1 MRNTLIAIFAFC
13 LSNSALAD
21 NHSITFKQRQAST
34 KMNITAV
41 QITPTSGTISAE
53 GSMGEYGTT
62 YLTYALTAD
71 PDGNGGQVIGEGR
84 GARKD
89 GSFGVGKGAG
99 SYYRD
104 GTKFVMHILFRIND
118 GTQNLDKVVF
128 DAANRTLTHDIYI
141 AK

>member
-1 MRNTLIAIFAFC
+1 
-13 LSNSALAD
+13 
-21 NHSITFKQRQAST
+21 
-34 KMNITAV
+34 MNITAV

-53 GSMGEYGTT
+53 GTMGEYGTT
-62 YLTYALTAD
+62 YLTYTLTAD

-128 DAANRTLTHDIYI
+128 DAAKERSRMTFILLSKYCFNTINDKARNLRVD
-141 AK
+141 

>member
-1 MRNTLIAIFAFC
+1 MRKTLIAIFALC
-13 LSNSALAD
+13 LSNAALAD

-34 KMNITAV
+34 KMNVTAV
-41 QITPTSGTISAE
+41 QIAPTSGTISAE

-62 YLTYALTAD
+62 YLTYRLIAD
-71 PDGNGGQVIGEGR
+71 PDVNGGQVIAEGR

-128 DAANRTLTHDIYI
+128 DAASRTLTHDVYI

>member
-1 MRNTLIAIFAFC
+1 MI
-13 LSNSALAD
+13 
-21 NHSITFKQRQAST
+21 
-34 KMNITAV
+34 
-41 QITPTSGTISAE
+41 
-53 GSMGEYGTT
+53 
-62 YLTYALTAD
+62 AD

-89 GSFGVGKGAG
+89 GSFGVGKGTG

-104 GTKFVMHILFRIND
+104 GAKFVMHILFRIND

-128 DAANRTLTHDIYI
+128 DAASRTLTHDVYI

>member
-1 MRNTLIAIFAFC
+1 MGKTLIAIFAFC
-13 LSNSALAD
+13 LSNATLAD

-34 KMNITAV
+34 KMNITSV
-41 QITPTSGTISAE
+41 QITPTSGSIGAE

-62 YLTYALTAD
+62 YLTYTLIAD
-71 PDGNGGQVIGEGR
+71 PDCTGGQVIGEGR

-89 GSFGVGKGAG
+89 GSFGIGKDTG

-104 GTKFVMHILFRIND
+104 GTKFVMHTLFRIND

-128 DAANRTLTHDIYI
+128 DAATRTLT
-141 AK
+141 